1 MTDNLLNPWESQRAA
16 MGAFIR
22 HQREL
27 ANMSLRQLSQATQV
41 SNAYLSQIER
51 GLHDPTL
58 RVLIQIGAALQLSI
72 EDMLREGVHQS
83 GEATR
88 RPRRPRR
95 RGGCSTRRPTARSG
109 RKRGPDCGLSAAS
122 SSRIRRLSRWPTP
135 LGHDL

>member
-1 MTDNLLNPWESQRAA
+1 

-72 EDMLREGVHQS
+72 EDMLREGVGRESEQAEPS
-83 GEATR
+83 GSGGVEAAVR
-88 RPRRPRR
+88 ADPQL
-95 RGGCSTRRPTARSG
+95 GADEKEALIAVYRSFL
-109 RKRGPDCGLSAAS
+109 KPHVVVADATGP
-122 SSRIRRLSRWPTP
+122 
-135 LGHDL
+135 

>member
-1 MTDNLLNPWESQRAA
+1 

-83 GEATR
+83 GEAD
-88 RPRRPRR
+88 P
-95 RGGCSTRRPTARSG
+95 GGPGGLGGVEAAVRADARLG
-109 RKRGPDCGLSAAS
+109 AAEKQALIAVYRS
-122 SSRIRRLSRWPTP
+122 FLKPHQEVVSVADA

>member
-1 MTDNLLNPWESQRAA
+1 
-16 MGAFIR
+16 
-22 HQREL
+22 
-27 ANMSLRQLSQATQV
+27 MSLRQLSQATQV

-83 GEATR
+83 GEADS
-88 RPRRPRR
+88 
-95 RGGCSTRRPTARSG
+95 GGPGGVEAAVRADPQLGAAEKQALIAVYRSFL
-109 RKRGPDCGLSAAS
+109 KPHQEVVSVADA
-122 SSRIRRLSRWPTP
+122 

>member
-58 RVLIQIGAALQLSI
+58 RVLIQIGA
-72 EDMLREGVHQS
+72 EG
-83 GEATR
+83 
-88 RPRRPRR
+88 PRCRF
-95 RGGCSTRRPTARSG
+95 
-109 RKRGPDCGLSAAS
+109 
-122 SSRIRRLSRWPTP
+122 SR
-135 LGHDL
+135 